1 MIGLSTI
8 VPTVRSRLRYGDWV
22 EVANTVFGLVDG
34 FITDLAQVL
43 VVDGDR
49 VAVKLAGTGRE
60 KWVPLL
66 SVELLRFG
74 PLRVRHNEPPHV
86 RLCSESQ

>member
-8 VPTVRSRLRYGDWV
+8 VPAVRSRLRYGDWV
-22 EVANTVFGLVDG
+22 EVAIDG

-66 SVELLRFG
+66 SVG